1 MINSNAFAFNLSPP
15 MELSLCSYGAQNES
29 DCSSLRNRPIQID
42 AEDFVRESRTI
53 RQNYEVWHSSD
64 QDIVRYLINKQKF
77 NSRWN
82 LDDDIMK
89 NLTGKSL
96 SIFQSTNPNI
106 DNQILISIIIIII
119 LETRFSS
126 FSSLWH
132 GVVEKA
138 RKQLI
143 DLIKQDSKN
152 FDTLFDDIRKQL

>member
-1 MINSNAFAFNLSPP
+1 

-42 AEDFVRESRTI
+42 AEDFVCESRTI

-64 QDIVRYLINKQKF
+64 QDIVHYLINKQKF
-77 NSRWN
+77 NGRWN
-82 LDDDIMK
+82 LDDDIIK

-106 DNQILISIIIIII
+106 GHQILISIIIIIV

-152 FDTLFDDIRKQL
+152 FDTLFGDIRKQL